1 MEFSKDKHITIT
13 EKLLEDICQ
22 DCFIEGMK
30 GTLGFVF
37 FTQGQPL
44 TEKESKRWKES
55 VTRMA
60 LIKHCEGKR

>member
-37 FTQGQPL
+37 FTQGQP
-44 TEKESKRWKES
+44 WKES